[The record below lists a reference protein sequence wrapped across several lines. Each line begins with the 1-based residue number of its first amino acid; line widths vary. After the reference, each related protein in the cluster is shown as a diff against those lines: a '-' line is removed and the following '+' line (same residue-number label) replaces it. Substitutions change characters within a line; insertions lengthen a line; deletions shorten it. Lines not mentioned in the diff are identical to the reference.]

1 MFFFFCALDFWNR
14 HGLFLPWKGEKHSI
28 KINLK
33 KTTKTPQTVLLL
45 TTWDHEGVYLDSE
58 WGKGEEDWASR
69 DNKGN
74 RRTREWQEQVRLWMM
89 PVTHLPKQNI
99 TRAGTSYIV
108 IKFPHPCAIVQS
120 KIPEHAP
127 LLWIDKVTNYQ
138 GTRALCGDIYTIPC
152 PSIQFKQGNTQRK
165 LASRFLVLQFRQVK
179 IFPKLDWLVLK

>member
-1 MFFFFCALDFWNR
+1 MEGTKTHN
-14 HGLFLPWKGEKHSI
+14 KNK
-28 KINLK
+28 LK
-33 KTTKTPQTVLLL
+33 KKKKKKKTPQTVLLL

-58 WGKGEEDWASR
+58 WGMGEEDWASR

-74 RRTREWQEQVRLWMM
+74 RRTRGWQEQIRLWMM

-108 IKFPHPCAIVQS
+108 IKFPHSCAIIQS

-165 LASRFLVLQFRQVK
+165 LASRFLALQLRQVK
-179 IFPKLDWLVLK
+179 TFPKLDWLVLK

>member
-1 MFFFFCALDFWNR
+1 MQGRKTLN
-14 HGLFLPWKGEKHSI
+14 KNK
-28 KINLK
+28 LK
-33 KTTKTPQTVLLL
+33 KNHKTPQTVLLL
-45 TTWDHEGVYLDSE
+45 TTWDHEGIYL
-58 WGKGEEDWASR
+58 EEDWASR

-74 RRTREWQEQVRLWMM
+74 RRTRGWQEQVRLWMM

-138 GTRALCGDIYTIPC
+138 GTRALCGDSYTIPC

-165 LASRFLVLQFRQVK
+165 LASRFLVLQLRQVK
-179 IFPKLDWLVLK
+179 TFPKLDWLVLK